1 MQQRSNIVD
10 AQREIERLLKEH
22 HAVLARDGKH
32 LVYKLPN
39 GHTVVLPRTPSDY
52 RAARNTL
59 SDLRRALGI
68 VRAAPEEKG
77 IIMPI
82 VDHPAPPQAPATPP
96 DEPKPQALKD
106 RLDAAIVAEE
116 ARQEKLMA
124 EAQQVERRVQML
136 KALVPYVEDPK
147 AEATLRGIL
156 PAPEPPPPEPPRA
169 APPPPPPP
177 PPQVVTDRVQVT
189 RQLVLAATQT
199 FEDTFTVNDVLDLM
213 TNGRYIAGPER
224 FRIRSSIAQ
233 AMVGLCERGEL
244 VRVEEGIGKRQ
255 TIWQK
260 AVLDGSKA
268 VGRRA

>member
-39 GHTVVLPRTPSDY
+39 GHTVVLPRTPGDY

-77 IIMPI
+77 STMPI
-82 VDHPAPPQAPATPP
+82 VDHTAPPQAPATPP
-96 DEPKPQALKD
+96 AEPEPQALKD

-124 EAQQVERRVQML
+124 EAQQIERRVQML
-136 KALVPYVEDPK
+136 KAILPFVDDPT
-147 AEATLRGIL
+147 AEIALRALL
-156 PAPEPPPPEPPRA
+156 PAPEPPRAA

-177 PPQVVTDRVQVT
+177 QIVTTRVQIT
-189 RQLVLAATQT
+189 RELVLAATQT
-199 FEDTFTVNDVLDLM
+199 FDDTFTINDVLNLM
-213 TNGRYIAGPER
+213 TGGRHLDPPER
-224 FRIRSSIAQ
+224 LRVRAAIGQCMFS
-233 AMVGLCERGEL
+233 LCDRGEVIKEAEHL
-244 VRVEEGIGKRQ
+244 GRRQ
-255 TIWQK
+255 ALWRK
-260 AVLDGSKA
+260 ATLNGSHA